1 MRVNCV
7 APVAKTTKQRGC
19 CSAAPE
25 KKTQGS
31 HQPGEPWVGHQEV
44 AGVKGGNAGECH
56 ASHLQKHEATATVPH
71 EKNPRSGGTGAESVS
86 SLAATL
92 VSDSRGLA
100 EARRRRATE
109 HSDGLNQLTEMK
121 TGACEQTSQAPAWG
135 SQSLPQA
142 NAHWRSMTPLSKGH
156 LCMRGMLPFGL
167 SVGNSLKSGLPAIN
181 HLGHTLVS

>member
-86 SLAATL
+86 SLAARYYL
-92 VSDSRGLA
+92 IRNVVAIVSFAVKGK
-100 EARRRRATE
+100 RA
-109 HSDGLNQLTEMK
+109 
-121 TGACEQTSQAPAWG
+121 
-135 SQSLPQA
+135 
-142 NAHWRSMTPLSKGH
+142 PL
-156 LCMRGMLPFGL
+156 L
-167 SVGNSLKSGLPAIN
+167 
-181 HLGHTLVS
+181 